1 MKENLTRSKSLE
13 EATASFWE
21 AWTNRDKLDM
31 SKKMKIFNYLRKN
44 HGVKKECL
52 IEWLMDEFGIERNT
66 ALNMI
71 NALINQNVIL
81 VTEEEPKYCFPAG
94 D

>member
-13 EATASFWE
+13 EATAAFWE
-21 AWTNRDKLDM
+21 AWENRNKLNM
-31 SKKMKIFNYLRKN
+31 QKKIKVYNYLRKQ
-44 HGVKKECL
+44 HGVEKKDL
-52 IEWLMDEFGIERNT
+52 IKWMKNEFKTERNI

-81 VTEEEPKYCFPAG
+81 ETDEYCFPAG